1 MSRGAAKRAK
11 RRRRR
16 LREPAAPVIASRV
29 GASPGTLEI
38 AEDALAPRVDV
49 RWWTPEVVHQRV
61 FERGT
66 SASIV
71 GEQLGGVLGEVRGGG
86 WTLWIDV
93 EGVGDPAFFEGLGAL
108 LGLHPLSLEDLVH
121 IDARPKCE
129 IYPEYT
135 LLICRQLQ
143 DRDEGPDDALVGIVV
158 FPDLVLSVRH
168 CEDSPFR
175 QVERRLQ
182 VPEGRLRRSKGGYLG
197 YVLLDAVVDGWSPI
211 VDRLL
216 GEAEAL
222 EDEILESPDPSD
234 LARHAELKR
243 RVVLCRNALRPLL
256 ETIAPILRGDSPAFE
271 GVASAYLRDV
281 QDHAFQSLEGV
292 EATRELLISAI
303 SAYQSAI
310 AQKTNEIMKV
320 LAVVSTVFVPLT
332 FLVGVW
338 GMNFEHMPELS
349 WRYGYFLAL
358 GLMLVVGGGIVMLF
372 RVRGWLSFRR
382 DIVAGGDRSGVEGR
396 GPGIRDPGSDRRT

>member
-1 MSRGAAKRAK
+1 MSRAASKKIK

-16 LREPAAPVIASRV
+16 LREAAAPVMAARV

-38 AEDALAPRVDV
+38 SEDALAPRVEIH
-49 RWWTPEVVHQRV
+49 WWTPETVHQRV

-66 SASIV
+66 SANAV
-71 GEQLGGVLGEVRGGG
+71 GEQLAAIVGEARSAGQ
-86 WTLWIDV
+86 TIWIDV

-135 LLICRQLQ
+135 LLISRQLQ
-143 DRDEGPDDALVGIVV
+143 DRDEGPEDALVGIVV

-256 ETIAPILRGDSPAFE
+256 ETIGPLLRGDSPAFE
-271 GVASAYLRDV
+271 GVATAYLRDV

-358 GLMLVVGGGIVMLF
+358 GLMLVVGGGIVMIF
-372 RVRGWLSFRR
+372 RLRGWLSFRR
-382 DIVAGGDRSGVEGR
+382 DIVPGAERGGQGR
-396 GPGIRDPGSDRRT
+396 